1 LNVSAADM
9 KELLTVNKD
18 EWKNEIAGIREHYA
32 KFGDRLPV
40 ELIKELEGLE
50 KRLG

>member
-1 LNVSAADM
+1 
-9 KELLTVNKD
+9 LLSKSGD
-18 EWKNEIAGIREHYA
+18 EWKNELASIREHYA
-32 KFGDRLPV
+32 KFGDRLPA